1 MAIAEQ
7 SISQPW
13 FLPPSPRVPIPVE
26 SHSLRCVSSATR
38 SNLSSWNKTSPRS
51 GREMVQGWCTGDT
64 PTLPSLPHCVLALRT
79 DPPSVLKSP
88 YSSSELVDTN
98 LDLLPAPCLAP
109 RACIRQDLSPAC
121 NSMLTQ
127 LRVHNQTLTVVLEAL
142 RKDTFQLVLDRR
154 GRRIFADMSCRHAGF
169 RCLPTLSPAACTPR

>member
-1 MAIAEQ
+1 MGLRTALGLCRRLGEVCHPILYARLPDPTFIFAIQLSTWLSPSKAF
-7 SISQPW
+7 SQPS
-13 FLPPSPRVPIPVE
+13 FLAPSPRVPIAVE

-109 RACIRQDLSPAC
+109 RASRLHSTGLLS
-121 NSMLTQ
+121 
-127 LRVHNQTLTVVLEAL
+127 
-142 RKDTFQLVLDRR
+142 
-154 GRRIFADMSCRHAGF
+154 
-169 RCLPTLSPAACTPR
+169 CL